1 MGLIEVLP
9 SAPVFLAFTVAAL
22 VLIVTPGPDMTLQL
36 SKTLAHGR
44 AAGVATV
51 LGSSLGMLVH
61 TLAAALG
68 VSALLAASPA
78 AFQGLQILG
87 ALYLLWLAIDA
98 IRNGSAL
105 SVEAGTGGDT
115 PLARLFG
122 QALLINLLNP
132 KVVLFFVTFLPQFV
146 DASDPHAGA
155 RLVLFGLWQIT
166 LGVPLL
172 LAMVWSAGAISAALK
187 RRPRVLRAM
196 DYVFATLFGGFAL
209 KLLTARAAG

>member
-1 MGLIEVLP
+1 MTEILP
-9 SAPVFLAFTVAAL
+9 TAPVFAAFTLAAF

-51 LGSSLGMLVH
+51 LGSSAGMLIH

-68 VSALLAASPA
+68 VSALLATSPA
-78 AFQGLQILG
+78 AFQALQIVG
-87 ALYLLWLAIDA
+87 ALYLLWLALDA

-105 SVEAGTGGDT
+105 SVEAGTGGDIR
-115 PLARLFG
+115 LARLFG
-122 QALLINLLNP
+122 QAFLINLLNP

-146 DASDPHAGA
+146 DAGDPHAGA
-155 RLVLFGLWQIT
+155 KLVLFGLWQIA

-187 RRPRVLRAM
+187 RRPKVLRAM
-196 DYVFATLFGGFAL
+196 DYAFATLFGGFAL
-209 KLLTARAAG
+209 KLLAARAAG